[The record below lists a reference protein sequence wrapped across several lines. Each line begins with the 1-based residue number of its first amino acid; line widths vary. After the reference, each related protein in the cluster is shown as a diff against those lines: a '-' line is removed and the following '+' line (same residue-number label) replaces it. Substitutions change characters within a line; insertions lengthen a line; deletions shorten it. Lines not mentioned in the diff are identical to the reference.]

1 MILQVTLRISCYI
14 CSPSQK
20 PTMKIKNYALFFSVL
35 FLFALSS
42 FAQTPEEMVK
52 KVCPKLY
59 KKYEKELST
68 TPSSHYFLIDASGS
82 VDANGLSG
90 PIVDALTGYLK
101 GLPDNDR
108 ITVVIFG
115 ETELTKV
122 IGVPNAV
129 ISKSTRPSIVSQI
142 QKIKFN
148 QQWSDTY
155 KGLEVLIQSMEQAG
169 LEEMQKNVFFLTD
182 FLYNSEKYRTNLN
195 SENWS
200 SLKSRISTLKN
211 SSSIDAEAIQ
221 LFDANFSILSNFVKP
236 KLDLVFSSNIPYE
249 ECTNSVLLEQKF
261 TDITSNI
268 LKNKLRGIVEQDAI
282 FERENIVLELVDGKI
297 TLSKN
302 KSNLY
307 SLLELSAESE
317 AILRE
322 KLDNVPLYSFFPPQT
337 ESILL
342 DGKMFA
348 KEYEYYE
355 GTKPRH
361 ECKDILFDYSFSK
374 QSITIQLPNSLIPW
388 WLTDLILVILLCL
401 LLRFIWVLLPIK
413 LNGMLTF
420 SSMDNFKAAE
430 NNFLCT
436 GKKTVTIGAF
446 QQYPEDKTLFVNEE
460 FSLTLTAK
468 RKFFKGKCIELAPIK
483 GDLKRKNKNTIVQR
497 ENKFCAD
504 KSSFWTTYG
513 ITIGLPGVK

>member
-1 MILQVTLRISCYI
+1 
-14 CSPSQK
+14 
-20 PTMKIKNYALFFSVL
+20 MKIKNYALFFSVL

-59 KKYEKELST
+59 TKYEKELST
-68 TPSSHYFLIDASGS
+68 TPSSHYFLIDASES

-115 ETELTKV
+115 ETALTKV

-200 SLKSRISTLKN
+200 SLKSRISILKN

-221 LFDANFSILSNFVKP
+221 LFNNNFSILSNFVKP
-236 KLDLVFSSNIPYE
+236 KLDLVFNSQIPYE

-361 ECKDILFDYSFSK
+361 ECKDLLFDYSFSK

-388 WLTDLILVILLCL
+388 WLTDLILAILLFS
-401 LLRFIWVLLPIK
+401 LLRFIWTIFPPARLKGNMEFFTSGQSTIIVECA
-413 LNGMLTF
+413 G
-420 SSMDNFKAAE
+420 
-430 NNFLCT
+430 
-436 GKKTVTIGAF
+436 GKKRISNIDVKLLKM
-446 QQYPEDKTLFVNEE
+446 D
-460 FSLTLTAK
+460 FSLEIKASK
-468 RKFFKGKCIELAPIK
+468 KFFKGKCLTIIPTN
-483 GDLKRKNKNTIVQR
+483 GDLLLMSRKQKKTAPRGKKTVVKLRSQWSV
-497 ENKFCAD
+497 E
-504 KSSFWTTYG
+504 
-513 ITIGLPGVK
+513 GVELKMPSVK